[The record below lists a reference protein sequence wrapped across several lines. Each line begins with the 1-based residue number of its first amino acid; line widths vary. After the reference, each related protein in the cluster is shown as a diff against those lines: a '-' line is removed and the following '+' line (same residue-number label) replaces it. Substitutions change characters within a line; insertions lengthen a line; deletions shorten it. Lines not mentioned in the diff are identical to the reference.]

1 MYKKKLRKKI
11 YKNPKRINFYKII
24 EKYNVIQKYSFIG
37 IHKGKKYKIQVQ
49 VDGNKCKTAK
59 LVETVFRR
67 KIDLKC
73 GKNSFNKK
81 EKNVKMEKK

>member
-1 MYKKKLRKKI
+1 M
-11 YKNPKRINFYKII
+11 
-24 EKYNVIQKYSFIG
+24 
-37 IHKGKKYKIQVQ
+37 Q

-81 EKNVKMEKK
+81 EKNVKMEKKWVKDWRWNQENQKNPKRIIFSMRDV